1 MNHTFLLCLGNQL
14 AGSRKMLP
22 TSVKTGAGIS
32 HTPIDLL
39 RYFREAKRTSWS
51 LEDLILVK
59 QSTASYT
66 AIPCAIPK
74 PWSKSE

>member
-14 AGSRKMLP
+14 AGFRKMLP
-22 TSVKTGAGIS
+22 TSVRAGAGIS
-32 HTPIDLL
+32 HTAIGLF
-39 RYFREAKRTSWS
+39 RYFRETKRTSWS

-74 PWSKSE
+74 PWNKSQ